1 MKEFREERK
10 CLKERLTGEKQLMQR
25 GAKEGSE
32 NTTWE
37 ESEGKVM
44 MQEEGQRAD
53 GRRKQM
59 EETDLPA
66 ERKERN

>member
-1 MKEFREERK
+1 M
-10 CLKERLTGEKQLMQR
+10 KERLTGEKQLMQR